1 MDNSIEYA
9 KMIEVPVSTC
19 EYINKRKPFFFKK
32 KKVIKSVNKLIEK
45 QGENKCENCGACPTL
60 EENFAKNECESA
72 DNKHIEALPAVY
84 DEKVAKREKRK
95 SAIISVQVAVIFA
108 LISAIILTNVFWEN
122 SGMNTL
128 FKSVFSAESNIVDE
142 RDHNDFT
149 LTLPINSESGVTVA
163 EGAISIAG
171 SYSLYPV
178 CEGVVSKV
186 EQAEDGSFTI
196 TVKHS
201 ESFVSVSE
209 GLDLVYFTQGEEVN
223 RNMPVGYVK
232 NNAKVYLY
240 NDGSLITDYATVE
253 NSIVFNK

>member
-1 MDNSIEYA
+1 
-9 KMIEVPVSTC
+9 
-19 EYINKRKPFFFKK
+19 
-32 KKVIKSVNKLIEK
+32 
-45 QGENKCENCGACPTL
+45 
-60 EENFAKNECESA
+60 
-72 DNKHIEALPAVY
+72 
-84 DEKVAKREKRK
+84 
-95 SAIISVQVAVIFA
+95 
-108 LISAIILTNVFWEN
+108 
-122 SGMNTL
+122 MNTL

-209 GLDLVYFTQGEEVN
+209 GLDLVYFTQGEAVN